1 MPREF
6 GGVTQAAP
14 ALTLSPPTRALLS
27 RYALAPRVLNAFSG
41 ERLTREVGGSLEFFD
56 VRPYGAG
63 DELRYVDWKAYART
77 GKLVTRLF
85 QAERT
90 SALHVLLDSS
100 PSMAVGG
107 KLAAAQRVAAMLTYT
122 AQGMRTQVH
131 RFGGATSLRGGQ
143 RRQLPELWRFIG
155 ETPEPA
161 AVSPVAALQ
170 SFAASASYA
179 AGMVVVVSD
188 LFDEAAL
195 RPALVA
201 LRARR
206 LDVCFVQLMSVADL
220 EPEGGRLE
228 LRDSETAQ
236 TLEVGPDEVRLY
248 REAVRAFLGR
258 TRAAV
263 LQAGFRYQLAR
274 VEETPLEAQEAQLIA
289 GLYKA
294 RILVRR

>member
-1 MPREF
+1 MS
-6 GGVTQAAP
+6 QAAP
-14 ALTLSPPTRALLS
+14 TLSLSPQTRTLLS
-27 RYALAPRVLNAFSG
+27 RYALAPRVLNELSG
-41 ERLTREVGGSLEFFD
+41 ERLAREAGQSLEFFD

-90 SALHVLLDSS
+90 SALHVLLDTS

-107 KLAAAQRVAAMLTYT
+107 KGAAAQRLAAMLTYT

-131 RFGGATSLRGGQ
+131 RFGGAASLRGGQ
-143 RRQLPELWRFIG
+143 KRQLPELWRFIG
-155 ETPEPA
+155 ETPGPA
-161 AVSPVAALQ
+161 AVTTPVGALQ
-170 SFAASASYA
+170 QFAASAPQA
-179 AGMVVVVSD
+179 AGMVVVLSD
-188 LFDEAAL
+188 LFGEESL
-195 RPALVA
+195 QPALVA

-206 LDVCFVQLMSVADL
+206 LDVCFVQLMSIADL
-220 EPEGGRLE
+220 EPESGRLE
-228 LRDSETAQ
+228 LRDSETGE

-248 REAVRAFLGR
+248 GEAVRAFLVR

-263 LQAGFRYQLAR
+263 LQAGFRYGLAR

-289 GLYKA
+289 GLYKSG
-294 RILVRR
+294 ILVRR